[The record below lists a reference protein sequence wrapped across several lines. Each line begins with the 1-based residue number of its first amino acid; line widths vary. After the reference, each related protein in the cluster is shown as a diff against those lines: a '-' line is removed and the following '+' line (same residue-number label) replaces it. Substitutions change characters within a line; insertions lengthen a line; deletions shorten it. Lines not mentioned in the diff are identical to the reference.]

1 VILYLVRH
9 AEAVPVGG
17 MIHRDA
23 DRPLSPRG
31 EDDAVLMGKAVA
43 NLCRDV
49 GLILTSPLV
58 RAVRTGEIFRN
69 NYTPPV
75 VARTSDNLAP
85 GFRYKAL
92 LEELSGQ
99 RTIPAIIAIGHQPD
113 LSAFIAYLV
122 ADGSPAAVAM
132 ASAAVAKLSIPD
144 GDPAAGAQLLWLLT
158 PEVVRTITPQP

>member
-113 LSAFIAYLV
+113 LSNFISFLIANSAHTAV
-122 ADGSPAAVAM
+122 TMTACAVARITFE
-132 ASAAVAKLSIPD
+132 SDDL
-144 GDPAAGAQLLWLLT
+144 GAGAALQWLFT
-158 PEVVRTITPQP
+158 PEIVRAAHLS